1 MILEAVATQDLW
13 IWHSFFGMPGTHND
27 INVLQCSPVFAK
39 LVEGHS
45 SPVNFEINGHQY
57 NKGYYLADG
66 IYPRW
71 SRFVKTISNIVP
83 GGKKSH
89 FAKVQEASR
98 KDVERAF
105 GVLQSR
111 FAIVHYLAQI
121 WSKDE
126 MWEIMTCCV
135 ILHNMIIEGEQEEPV
150 FDTKPYYRQ
159 GPLAQVDHELPATCT
174 AFLNMRQEI
183 RNTQV
188 TEAKGAPVFR

>member
-1 MILEAVATQDLW
+1 M
-13 IWHSFFGMPGTHND
+13 
-27 INVLQCSPVFAK
+27 
-39 LVEGHS
+39 
-45 SPVNFEINGHQY
+45 NFEINGHQY

-71 SRFVKTISNIVP
+71 STFVKTISNVVP
-83 GGKKSH
+83 GGKDSH
-89 FAKVQEASR
+89 FAKVREACR

-111 FAIVHYLAQI
+111 FVVVWYPTQT
-121 WSKDE
+121 WSKDQ

-159 GPLAQVDHELPATCT
+159 GPLAQIDHQLPATWT
-174 AFLNMRQEI
+174 IFLNMCHEI
-183 RNTQV
+183 RDPQV
-188 TEAKGAPVFR
+188 H